1 MYADASVVA
10 AQPMLTLGEK
20 VRAFIAVAQIKA
32 HGGLTFAEFG
42 ELFLALMRLAIE
54 TVDSLEASGLTKK
67 EFVLEALDELF
78 EALAD
83 KAVPLYAY
91 PFWVLARPAVKAA
104 VMAAASG
111 AIEIV
116 LSLVRKAQ

>member
-1 MYADASVVA
+1 MFSTASQMA
-10 AQPMLTLGEK
+10 AAPMLTLGEK
-20 VRAFIAVAQIKA
+20 VQAFIAVAEIKA
-32 HGGLTFAEFG
+32 KNGLTFAEFG
-42 ELFLALMRLAIE
+42 ELFLALMRMAIE
-54 TVDSLEASGLTKK
+54 AADALQQAGPKKK
-67 EFVLEALDELF
+67 ELVLAALDELF

-91 PFWVLARPAVKAA
+91 PFWVIARPAIKAA
-104 VMAAASG
+104 AMAAASG

>member
-1 MYADASVVA
+1 
-10 AQPMLTLGEK
+10 

-32 HGGLTFAEFG
+32 KGGLTVAEFG
-42 ELFLALMRLAIE
+42 ELFLALMRIAIE
-54 TVDSLEASGLTKK
+54 AVDALNAAGDQKK
-67 EFVLEALDELF
+67 ALVLEALDDLF

-91 PFWVLARPAVKAA
+91 PFWIIARPAIKAA

-111 AIEIV
+111 AIEVV
-116 LSLVRKAQ
+116 LSWVRRSK